1 MQIEEIIA
9 GCIRKDRRS
18 QNALYKAF
26 YPLLHN
32 IASRYSASQ
41 NQISHLINTSFFKVL
56 KSINNYDS
64 QFALATWILNI
75 AINTSIDEYRKNAS
89 YERRIVVTEDL
100 DEDENLVLNEGEQNL
115 EESDVLELLHRLPAI
130 NKNVL
135 NLLWKTGRAQR
146 SWARAV
152 GRQFHLLR
160 SRGCRVA
167 HRAANIVHHRI
178 VSDQANAAH
187 RPTLPDRDQFNFAEL

>member
-1 MQIEEIIA
+1 LQIDEIIA

-64 QFALATWILNI
+64 QFALATWIRNI

-89 YERRIVVTEDL
+89 YERKIVVTEDL

-130 NKNVL
+130 KKNVL
-135 NLLWKTGRAQR
+135 NLFVIDGYSHKEIAKLLKISEGVSRWHLNRARRMMKTLLEERQR
-146 SWARAV
+146 NEN
-152 GRQFHLLR
+152 FKR
-160 SRGCRVA
+160 SL
-167 HRAANIVHHRI
+167 IK
-178 VSDQANAAH
+178 
-187 RPTLPDRDQFNFAEL
+187 